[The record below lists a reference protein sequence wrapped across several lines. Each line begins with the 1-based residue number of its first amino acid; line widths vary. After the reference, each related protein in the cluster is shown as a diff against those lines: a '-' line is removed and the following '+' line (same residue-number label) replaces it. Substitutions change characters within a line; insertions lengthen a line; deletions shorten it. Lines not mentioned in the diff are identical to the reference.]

1 MKKTT
6 IILFFLAINFCGFAQ
21 NILVSNRNQYH
32 PDGEEDVLLSP
43 TGKLIKSF
51 SSVEI
56 KGEAEGLICG
66 VDKESKL
73 LGFLSKETGEWVIN
87 PQFANA
93 YCSGFYEGL
102 AVIQTENEG
111 KSANCVIDKTGKI
124 IVPVTKWNISD
135 FSDGMAV
142 VSVFNSDN
150 AQNYGIIDKTG
161 KLVIP
166 FALAFIGDFS
176 EGLAVKQEASSKFGY
191 IDKSGKWVI
200 KAQWAVAGIFKN
212 GMASV
217 SEKGEEDPL
226 FSYIDKTGKRIGEYE
241 FIAANPFKEGIASV
255 GIMVRKGGEA
265 AVKMTYI
272 DKMGKR
278 ITKDVFEDALP
289 FSEGL
294 GSVSKEVDG
303 QLLYGFMD
311 KMGKMVIPTTHK
323 QAEGMKPKMA
333 FKEGFCPTEKGYIDT
348 KGKLAIPLK
357 GTLSGCQSF
366 ENGVTSL
373 CISNEKDD
381 HFKYTLIDKMG
392 KILWQS
398 VDNQSLR

>member
-1 MKKTT
+1 
-6 IILFFLAINFCGFAQ
+6 
-21 NILVSNRNQYH
+21 
-32 PDGEEDVLLSP
+32 
-43 TGKLIKSF
+43 
-51 SSVEI
+51 
-56 KGEAEGLICG
+56 
-66 VDKESKL
+66 

-93 YCSGFYEGL
+93 RCNGFYEGL
-102 AVIQTENEG
+102 AVIQGENDE
-111 KSANCVIDKTGKI
+111 KTANCVIDKTGKI
-124 IVPVTKWNISD
+124 IVPVTEWIISD

-150 AQNYGIIDKTG
+150 AQNYGVIDKTG

-176 EGLAVKQEASSKFGY
+176 EGLAVKQEASGKLGY

-200 KAQWAVAGIFKN
+200 KAQWAVADVFKD

-217 SEKGEEDPL
+217 SEKGEDDPL

-241 FIAANPFKEGIASV
+241 FTTTNPFKEGIASV
-255 GIMVRKGGEA
+255 GIMVGKGDEA

-272 DKMGKR
+272 DKTGKR
-278 ITKDVFEDALP
+278 ITKDVFEYAMP

-311 KMGKMVIPTTHK
+311 KTGKMVIPMTHE

-357 GTLSGCQSF
+357 GILSGCQSL
-366 ENGVTSL
+366 EKGITSL
-373 CISNEKDD
+373 CISNEKGGN
-381 HFKYTLIDKMG
+381 FKYTLIDKMG

-398 VDNQSLR
+398 VDNQSFR